1 MQYAVECPHAVQ
13 KVPHV
18 VGSTHAVPV
27 ALTVMVH
34 YVEDLGRYTPPDK
47 SV

>member
-1 MQYAVECPHAVQ
+1 MQYAVECPHAVHE
-13 KVPHV
+13 VPHV

-27 ALTVMVH
+27 ALTVMAQ
-34 YVEDLGRYTPPDK
+34 YVEDLGRYSPPDT